1 MQKTNIKPYMAILIL
16 AGIMSLM
23 TAPSF
28 SAGEV
33 ATMGKDELKSLLGS
47 NTLIILDVRTGRDWS
62 SSEFKI
68 QGAQRADYRDFEQWS
83 SDHPKDK
90 ILVLYCA

>member
-47 NTLIILDVRTGRDWS
+47 NTLIILDVRTGPYLQFLR
-62 SSEFKI
+62 FK
-68 QGAQRADYRDFEQWS
+68 QGAQRADYRDFDKWS